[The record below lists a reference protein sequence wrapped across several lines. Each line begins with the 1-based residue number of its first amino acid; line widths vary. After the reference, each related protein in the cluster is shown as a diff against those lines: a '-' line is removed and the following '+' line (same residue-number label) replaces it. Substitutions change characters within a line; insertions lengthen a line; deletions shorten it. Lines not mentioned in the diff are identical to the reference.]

1 MRTALSVLFALMA
14 AAMFGV
20 ASVLQHAV
28 AGTTPFAQ
36 NLRLRL
42 LWQLLH
48 RPRWVAA
55 FGLSTL
61 SFGVQAIALYF
72 GPLVLVQPVA
82 ATDLLF
88 AIPLIAYRRRQ
99 RLRLGDWL
107 GGSLVAGGVSVFLM
121 LAPPSTGRAVPGTID
136 WLPVFLAVGAVV
148 VIATPV
154 ALRAK
159 PTLRTGLLAAMA
171 ASLFA
176 VVDSLTKSVV
186 GLVANNG
193 TSILLHWEPYVLCA
207 VAICGLFFGQSAFQS
222 GAILISLPIID
233 TIEPIGAVLIGATV
247 FAEHIASSPVVLAC
261 QILGGAVAVAGIVV
275 LGRSPL
281 MVTLRTRPKD
291 SSADSDQEQATRG
304 LG

>member
-1 MRTALSVLFALMA
+1 
-14 AAMFGV
+14 
-20 ASVLQHAV
+20 
-28 AGTTPFAQ
+28 
-36 NLRLRL
+36 
-42 LWQLLH
+42 
-48 RPRWVAA
+48 
-55 FGLSTL
+55 
-61 SFGVQAIALYF
+61 
-72 GPLVLVQPVA
+72 
-82 ATDLLF
+82 
-88 AIPLIAYRRRQ
+88 
-99 RLRLGDWL
+99 
-107 GGSLVAGGVSVFLM
+107 M

-148 VIATPV
+148 VIATPA

-159 PTLRTGLLAAMA
+159 PTLRTGLLAATA

-193 TSILLHWEPYVLCA
+193 VSILLHWEPYVLCA

-261 QILGGAVAVAGIVV
+261 QVLGGAVAVAGIVV

-281 MVTLRTRPKD
+281 MVTLRTRPRG
-291 SSADSDQEQATRG
+291 SFADSEQEQATRG
-304 LG
+304 LE